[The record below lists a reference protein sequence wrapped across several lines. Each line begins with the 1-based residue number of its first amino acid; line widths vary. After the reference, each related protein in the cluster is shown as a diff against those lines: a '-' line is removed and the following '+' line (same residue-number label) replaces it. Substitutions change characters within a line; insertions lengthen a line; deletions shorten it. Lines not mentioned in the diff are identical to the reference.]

1 MAYLLAGVG
10 NHELWAGGIRRRLA
24 VKGALRLF
32 ITCVVFNRNR
42 EFAPFSWRFHKENKN
57 DMTKVAGLGLVL
69 KGNGHLMYLLQIAS
83 CIRTESHNLPLILV

>member
-1 MAYLLAGVG
+1 MNCGLAAFVDDSQSKVRYMFM
-10 NHELWAGGIRRRLA
+10 I
-24 VKGALRLF
+24 
-32 ITCVVFNRNR
+32 CVVFSRNR
-42 EFAPFSWRFHKENKN
+42 EFAPFYWRFHKENKN